1 MRILII
7 LLIFI
12 GSNLASCQN
21 QLEWEGHTVKA
32 LNVTVKETELE
43 GENVLRVERDLEALP
58 FDPDNV
64 IETVDEPTFAK
75 ITDNNFKNGTIK
87 VMVKSRLLKDAPEFA
102 RGFLGL
108 AFRIN
113 EDNKRFESIYLRP
126 TNARS
131 DDQLRRNHSIQYF
144 SYPDYKFNRLREK
157 APGKYESYADMGLNE
172 WITMKIIV
180 KDSTATLFLN
190 NNPRPALIVN
200 DLKNGEGESGSVGLW
215 VEIGTEGFFKN
226 LKITPQN

>member
-1 MRILII
+1 MRILFI

-21 QLEWEGHTVKA
+21 QMEWEEHTVKA
-32 LNVTVKETELE
+32 VNVTVTETELD

-58 FDPDNV
+58 FDPENV

-75 ITDNNFKNGTIK
+75 ITDTDFKNGTIE
-87 VMVKSRLLKDAPEFA
+87 VMVRSRLLKDAPEFA

-113 EDNKRFESIYLRP
+113 NDNTRFESIYLRP

-131 DDQLRRNHSIQYF
+131 ENQLRRNHSIQYF
-144 SYPDYKFNRLREK
+144 SYPDFKFNRLREE
-157 APGKYESYADMGLNE
+157 APGKYESYADMGLDE
-172 WITMKIIV
+172 WISIKIIV
-180 KDSTATLFLN
+180 KDSTAELFLN
-190 NNPRPALIVN
+190 NNPQPALIVN
-200 DLKNGEGESGSVGLW
+200 DLKNGDDESGSVGLW
-215 VEIGTEGFFKN
+215 VEIGTEGYFKN
-226 LKITPQN
+226 LKITQDN